1 MNITTFPPS
10 DLLTWKQA
18 DTDVHVATRGGEFAG
33 FVEFDGDTHVVRD
46 ERGTDLGSFRSL
58 DDAQGALETAQRAR
72 APRPRASATRRSIPR
87 RHRRP
92 ARV

>member
-1 MNITTFPPS
+1 MNITTVPPS
-10 DLLTWKQA
+10 DQLTWKQA
-18 DTDVHVATRGGEFAG
+18 DTDVYVATRGGEFAG
-33 FVEFDGDTHVVRD
+33 FVEFDGGTHLVRD

-58 DDAQGALETAQRAR
+58 DDAQGELETVQRAR
-72 APRPRASATRRSIPR
+72 APRARPSATRRSAPR